1 MLVEKRQGFW
11 RSSTK
16 MERAHAQCCA
26 RCRKMRQVTGVEP
39 ITNATWFLQKL
50 EILFKWLNKN
60 QLPGCTTS
68 NEDPETLLIDCSILH
83 YCNSLSALLG
93 IFTGAWFSSWESS
106 LQLVQRW
113 TPCLPCPSPSSR
125 PANMATQQDSQ
136 SIKLTCKISLRTR
149 LSESEK
155 SENPSV

>member
-1 MLVEKRQGFW
+1 MGSVAMLLEKRQGFW

-83 YCNSLSALLG
+83 YCNSLSGFMGNLHWGLVLFLGVIFAVGTAMDSLSALSFSF
-93 IFTGAWFSSWESS
+93 FTSCKHGYTAG
-106 LQLVQRW
+106 
-113 TPCLPCPSPSSR
+113 
-125 PANMATQQDSQ
+125 Q
-136 SIKLTCKISLRTR
+136 SINQT
-149 LSESEK
+149 
-155 SENPSV
+155 NMQN